1 MTKYDVFGEINSFCS
16 FVHESARWLIS
27 KGKVDKAV
35 DVLRKIAKTNKKEV
49 PDEVF
54 KNFEASAK
62 QI

>member
-1 MTKYDVFGEINSFCS
+1 MFGEIDSCCS

-35 DVLRKIAKTNKKEV
+35 EVLRKIAKTNKKNV

-54 KNFEASAK
+54 KNFEVSVELFC
-62 QI
+62 